1 MFERL
6 KDDERPN
13 DDPVKLVVGL
23 LSSDR
28 NLLEQAQS
36 ALAEGFGT
44 VTAKSEEIP
53 FTFTD
58 YYEKEMGS
66 GLIRLWVAFHDLVE
80 AEQLVEFKKTT
91 GSLERRFHGPNGKRR
106 VNIDPGLLSL
116 HNLVLAST
124 KGFAHRI
131 YLRAGIYADL
141 ALIFQSGKLQP
152 LPWTYPDYQTPA
164 CQEFLMR
171 CRKELLAEAAQ
182 QRIAQDKPFIKAT

>member
-6 KDDERPN
+6 KDERAN

-28 NLLEQAQS
+28 ALLAQAES

-44 VTAKSEEIP
+44 VSAKSQELP

-58 YYEKEMGS
+58 YYEKEMGPN
-66 GLIRLWVAFHDLVE
+66 LIRQWVAFHDLVE
-80 AEQLVEFKKTT
+80 AEQIVDFKKTT
-91 GSLERRFHGPNGKRR
+91 GSLEKRFLGLNGKRR

-131 YLRAGIYADL
+131 YLRSGIYADL
-141 ALIFQSGKLQP
+141 ALIFQSGRFQP
-152 LPWTYPDYQTPA
+152 LPWTYPDYQTPV

-171 CRKELLAEAAQ
+171 CRKELLAEAAL
-182 QRIAQDKPFIKAT
+182 QRTGQDNQVFKAT

>member
-6 KDDERPN
+6 RDERPN

-28 NLLEQAQS
+28 RLLEQAQS

-44 VTAKSEEIP
+44 MTVKSPEIP
-53 FTFTD
+53 FSFTD
-58 YYEKEMGS
+58 YYEKEMGPNLIRQWVGFH
-66 GLIRLWVAFHDLVE
+66 GLIE
-80 AEQLVEFKKTT
+80 SEQLSDFKRTT
-91 GSLERRFHGPNGKRR
+91 GSLEKRFTGPDGKRR
-106 VNIDPGLLSL
+106 VNLDPGTLSL

-131 YLRAGIYADL
+131 YLRDGIYADL
-141 ALIFQSGKLQP
+141 ALLFQSGKFQP

-164 CQEFLMR
+164 CHEFLMR
-171 CRKELLAEAAQ
+171 CRKELLADAAL
-182 QRIAQDKPFIKAT
+182 QRTGQDTQIFKAT

>member
-6 KDDERPN
+6 KDERAN

-28 NLLEQAQS
+28 ALLAQAES

-44 VTAKSEEIP
+44 VSAKSQELP

-58 YYEKEMGS
+58 YYEKEMGPN
-66 GLIRLWVAFHDLVE
+66 LIRQWVAFHDLVE
-80 AEQLVEFKKTT
+80 AEQIVDFKKTT
-91 GSLERRFHGPNGKRR
+91 GSLEKRFLGLNGKRR

-131 YLRAGIYADL
+131 YLRSGIYADL
-141 ALIFQSGKLQP
+141 ALIFQSGRFQP
-152 LPWTYPDYQTPA
+152 LPWTYPDYQTPV

-171 CRKELLAEAAQ
+171 CRKELLAEAAL
-182 QRIAQDKPFIKAT
+182 QRTGQDNQIFKAT